1 MQEKSKGTLVFGV
14 VAVLALGSTIAGAGL
29 GRGAGGKLRAT
40 EARLLSERP
49 VVAQGGGGAS
59 TNAPTN
65 APTKA
70 SAQAMPPLHEYRI
83 ATQDLEMARLSATRG
98 YRSVEAMALVAV
110 LDRAERID
118 RARTLVASL
127 LAAKLFDAVADHVDA
142 APSLLAEEQL
152 VAALR
157 RSSFGSSRRPLEAE
171 RRHALNVLAGVPA
184 QLPIRT
190 AGLAERAATQ
200 AMVDVDATL
209 REMEA
214 SAVAGDVA
222 QCETAAQKPKGL
234 ARQVTVGPSICR
246 SAAGVA
252 ASGSRFRRLRARVAR
267 A

>member
-1 MQEKSKGTLVFGV
+1 MGQVMQEKSKGTLVFGV

-49 VVAQGGGGAS
+49 APVQGGGGA
-59 TNAPTN
+59 A
-65 APTKA
+65 TK
-70 SAQAMPPLHEYRI
+70 AMPPLHEYRI
-83 ATQDLEMARLSATRG
+83 AKQDLEMARLSATWGHRT
-98 YRSVEAMALVAV
+98 VEAMSLVTV

-118 RARTLVASL
+118 RARTLTASL

-142 APSLLAEEQL
+142 APSLLGEEQL

-171 RRHALNVLAGVPA
+171 RRHALGVLAGVPA
-184 QLPIRT
+184 QVPIRT
-190 AGLAERAATQ
+190 AGLAELAATQ
-200 AMVDVDATL
+200 AMEDVNATL
-209 REMEA
+209 REMED
-214 SAVAGDVA
+214 SAIAGNIA
-222 QCETAAQKPKGL
+222 QCETAAQKPRGL
-234 ARQVTVGPSICR
+234 AKQVTVGPSICR

-252 ASGSRFRRLRARVAR
+252 ASGSRFRKLRARAVR

>member
-29 GRGAGGKLRAT
+29 GRGAEGKLRAT

-49 VVAQGGGGAS
+49 LLAQGGGGAG
-59 TNAPTN
+59 
-65 APTKA
+65 TK
-70 SAQAMPPLHEYRI
+70 AMPPLHEYRI
-83 ATQDLEMARLSATRG
+83 AKHDLEMARLSATAG
-98 YRSVEAMALVAV
+98 YRGVEAMALVTV

-118 RARTLVASL
+118 RARTLTASL

-152 VAALR
+152 AAALR

-171 RRHALNVLAGVPA
+171 RRHALGVLAGVPA
-184 QLPIRT
+184 QVPIRT
-190 AGLAERAATQ
+190 AGLADWAATQ
-200 AMVDVDATL
+200 AMEDVNATL
-209 REMEA
+209 HEMED
-214 SAVAGDVA
+214 SAVAGNIA
-222 QCETAAQKPKGL
+222 QCETAAQRPKGL